1 MKFGQGAQCAS
12 DGLRDAGLIH
22 GTFIM
27 AVSGLMI
34 MVVFGVA
41 AVVV

>member
-1 MKFGQGAQCAS
+1 MEFGQGAQCAS
-12 DGLRDAGLIH
+12 DGLRDACFIH

-27 AVSGLMI
+27 AVSGFMI
-34 MVVFGVA
+34 MVVFGVT